1 MHFRT
6 KSLLIFPHIV
16 CIRLINENRQ
26 TVCAVRIRGC
36 HRIGRI
42 KKRTKNLGRL
52 DFSLILITWAK
63 SEIQNWR
70 EDLLRGVRGVGLS
83 FMLMRPKK
91 AVEVRCGAATARRC
105 SQWINVTAR
114 PSCAFFFRAAQVLFF
129 TPSARKPALSI
140 ASKFSIAN
148 GCWCCW
154 AHCGVIGCSAP
165 APALR
170 LAAPLNLALNCSS
183 PELYRSRLATPL

>member
-1 MHFRT
+1 MHLRT
-6 KSLLIFPHIV
+6 KSMLIFPHIV
-16 CIRLINENRQ
+16 CTWLINETRR
-26 TVCAVRIRGC
+26 TVCTVRIRGC

-91 AVEVRCGAATARRC
+91 AVEVRRDAARRGAATARRC

-140 ASKFSIAN
+140 ASEFSIAN
-148 GCWCCW
+148 GCCCCW

-165 APALR
+165 APAPR
-170 LAAPLNLALNCSS
+170 LAAPRC
-183 PELYRSRLATPL
+183 